1 MIENIFWI
9 VFNFADFIVYY
20 LILKITMDFCESRN
34 KSKVFSW
41 VSFFTITFISH
52 LILYEEITA
61 KNRFLLKSIT
71 YMIYAFLN
79 YSSSKEKIAA
89 KVISYFMIVE
99 LIIKNLIDFIVEDM
113 NKLVHN
119 GIVII
124 GNDAI
129 YPYFEARILS
139 VIITIFFV
147 VIYLYILNSKK
158 NKEKIRLSIIMM
170 FGNDAIYPYFEA
182 RILSVIITIFF
193 VVIYLYILNSK
204 KNKEKIRLSIIMM
217 FILNILVIIGIFKM
231 ISMTM
236 LDIGNSVEY
245 GILTTFLVLLSNI
258 CIILTINRII
268 KDYKIKNENKILR
281 ESVDKEVKNYIASSR
296 ENQKVREMYHDI
308 KNHIICID
316 ELYKSGNSELAGE
329 YIQKIEGSL
338 KKYESYIASSRENQK
353 VREMYHD
360 IKNHIICIDEL
371 YKSGNSELAGEY
383 IQKIEGSLKKYESV
397 RNEFNTGHIISDS
410 ILKNKKSMCD
420 EYGINFECKVD
431 FSRYDFLDMADFCTI
446 LSNLLDN
453 AIEACLHV
461 EHSDRYIK
469 ISNSIVNNFSL
480 LIVENSKE
488 NEIKKDGSK
497 ILTSKKDKSIHG
509 IGIDNVRSCV
519 EKYNGDMKID
529 YDESSFKVRI
539 MIPIAV

>member
-1 MIENIFWI
+1 MQGKDGKLI
-9 VFNFADFIVYY
+9 VSTDASGREINQGVEQYY
-20 LILKITMDFCESRN
+20 EATQG
-34 KSKVFSW
+34 
-41 VSFFTITFISH
+41 
-52 LILYEEITA
+52 
-61 KNRFLLKSIT
+61 
-71 YMIYAFLN
+71 
-79 YSSSKEKIAA
+79 
-89 KVISYFMIVE
+89 
-99 LIIKNLIDFIVEDM
+99 
-113 NKLVHN
+113 N
-119 GIVII
+119 GIVLTIDEVIQSYAEKAAQRAYELNNAKRVKII
-124 GNDAI
+124 AMDPKTGDVLAMASKPDYDPNNPTKAI

-147 VIYLYILNSKK
+147 VIYLYILKSKK

-170 FGNDAIYPYFEA
+170 F
-182 RILSVIITIFF
+182 V
-193 VVIYLYILNSK
+193 
-204 KNKEKIRLSIIMM
+204 
-217 FILNILVIIGIFKM
+217 LNILVIIGIFKM
-231 ISMTM
+231 ISMIM

-245 GILTTFLVLLSNI
+245 GIITTFLVLLSNI
-258 CIILTINRII
+258 CIILTVNRII

-281 ESVDKEVKNYIASSR
+281 ESVNKEVKN
-296 ENQKVREMYHDI
+296 
-308 KNHIICID
+308 
-316 ELYKSGNSELAGE
+316 
-329 YIQKIEGSL
+329 
-338 KKYESYIASSRENQK
+338 YIASSRENQK

-529 YDESSFKVRI
+529 YDESNFKVRI

>member
-41 VSFFTITFISH
+41 VSFFAITFIIY
-52 LILYEEITA
+52 LILHEEITA
-61 KNRFLLKSIT
+61 DNRFLLKSIT

-170 FGNDAIYPYFEA
+170 F
-182 RILSVIITIFF
+182 
-193 VVIYLYILNSK
+193 
-204 KNKEKIRLSIIMM
+204 
-217 FILNILVIIGIFKM
+217 ILNILVIIGIFKM
-231 ISMTM
+231 ISMIM

-245 GILTTFLVLLSNI
+245 GIITTFLVLLSNI
-258 CIILTINRII
+258 CIILTVNRII

-281 ESVDKEVKNYIASSR
+281 ESVNKEVKN
-296 ENQKVREMYHDI
+296 
-308 KNHIICID
+308 
-316 ELYKSGNSELAGE
+316 
-329 YIQKIEGSL
+329 
-338 KKYESYIASSRENQK
+338 YIASSRENQK

-420 EYGINFECKVD
+420 EYGINFEYKVD

-480 LIVENSKE
+480 LIIENSKE

>member
-9 VFNFADFIVYY
+9 VFNFVDFIVYY
-20 LILKITMDFCESRN
+20 LILKIAMDFCEIRS

-41 VSFFTITFISH
+41 VSFFTITFIIH
-52 LILYEEITA
+52 LIFYKYIMED
-61 KNRFLLKSIT
+61 NRILLKSIA

-79 YSSSKEKIAA
+79 YSSPKEKIAV

-99 LIIKNLIDFIVEDM
+99 LVIKKSIDFIVEDM
-113 NKLVHN
+113 NKLVYN
-119 GIVII
+119 GIFIK
-124 GNDAI
+124 GNDVI
-129 YPYFEARILS
+129 YPYFEAIIMS

-158 NKEKIRLSIIMM
+158 NKEKIRLYIILM
-170 FGNDAIYPYFEA
+170 F
-182 RILSVIITIFF
+182 V
-193 VVIYLYILNSK
+193 
-204 KNKEKIRLSIIMM
+204 
-217 FILNILVIIGIFKM
+217 LNILVIIGIFKM

-236 LDIGNSVEY
+236 LDIGNLVEY
-245 GILTTFLVLLSNI
+245 GIVTTLLVLLSNT
-258 CIILTINRII
+258 CIILIVSRII
-268 KDYKIKNENKILR
+268 KDYKIRNENKILR

-308 KNHIICID
+308 KNHIICIN
-316 ELYKSGNSELAGE
+316 ELYKSGNP
-329 YIQKIEGSL
+329 
-338 KKYESYIASSRENQK
+338 
-353 VREMYHD
+353 
-360 IKNHIICIDEL
+360 
-371 YKSGNSELAGEY
+371 ELAGEY

-431 FSRYDFLDMADFCTI
+431 FSRYDFLDMTDFCTI

-453 AIEACLHV
+453 AIEACLQV

-497 ILTSKKDKSIHG
+497 ILTSKKDRSIHG

-519 EKYNGDMKID
+519 ENYNGDMKIN

>member
-1 MIENIFWI
+1 MINIGHNFWI
-9 VFNFADFIVYY
+9 IYNYFEFVIYF
-20 LILKITMDFCESRN
+20 LILKVDMDLTEDRK
-34 KSKVFSW
+34 KSKAFGWISIFLITSSLHYLFWEYLRQNSMVF
-41 VSFFTITFISH
+41 
-52 LILYEEITA
+52 LIHTA
-61 KNRFLLKSIT
+61 I
-71 YMIYAFLN
+71 YMIYAIIN
-79 YSSSKEKIAA
+79 YSTPKKRLFI
-89 KVISYFMIVE
+89 KTISFFTVVE
-99 LIIKNLIDFIVEDM
+99 LIIKKLIGYIIIDM
-113 NKLVHN
+113 NKLVYN
-119 GIVII
+119 GIFIR
-124 GNDAI
+124 GNKELF
-129 YPYFEARILS
+129 PYFESHFI
-139 VIITIFFV
+139 
-147 VIYLYILNSKK
+147 
-158 NKEKIRLSIIMM
+158 
-170 FGNDAIYPYFEA
+170 
-182 RILSVIITIFF
+182 SVIITIFF

-258 CIILTINRII
+258 CIILTVNSII

-281 ESVDKEVKNYIASSR
+281 ESVDKEVKN
-296 ENQKVREMYHDI
+296 
-308 KNHIICID
+308 
-316 ELYKSGNSELAGE
+316 
-329 YIQKIEGSL
+329 
-338 KKYESYIASSRENQK
+338 YIASSRENQK

>member
-1 MIENIFWI
+1 
-9 VFNFADFIVYY
+9 
-20 LILKITMDFCESRN
+20 
-34 KSKVFSW
+34 
-41 VSFFTITFISH
+41 
-52 LILYEEITA
+52 
-61 KNRFLLKSIT
+61 
-71 YMIYAFLN
+71 
-79 YSSSKEKIAA
+79 
-89 KVISYFMIVE
+89 
-99 LIIKNLIDFIVEDM
+99 
-113 NKLVHN
+113 
-119 GIVII
+119 
-124 GNDAI
+124 
-129 YPYFEARILS
+129 
-139 VIITIFFV
+139 
-147 VIYLYILNSKK
+147 
-158 NKEKIRLSIIMM
+158 
-170 FGNDAIYPYFEA
+170 
-182 RILSVIITIFF
+182 
-193 VVIYLYILNSK
+193 
-204 KNKEKIRLSIIMM
+204 
-217 FILNILVIIGIFKM
+217 M
-231 ISMTM
+231 ISMIM

-245 GILTTFLVLLSNI
+245 GIITTFLVLLSNI
-258 CIILTINRII
+258 CIILTVNRII

-281 ESVDKEVKNYIASSR
+281 ESVNKEVKN
-296 ENQKVREMYHDI
+296 
-308 KNHIICID
+308 
-316 ELYKSGNSELAGE
+316 
-329 YIQKIEGSL
+329 
-338 KKYESYIASSRENQK
+338 YIASSRENQK

-420 EYGINFECKVD
+420 EYDINFECKVD